1 MTGDL
6 LYIIVRTVEWCG
18 IAIIVLGLIFAT
30 VRFAMQLRNRD
41 AHDRFRAYRADIGR
55 GILLGLEVLVAADII
70 ATVAIEPTLESL
82 AVLAGIVAIR
92 TFLSLSLEVEVSGRW
107 PWQQTAR
114 EVSERQ
120 QSQ

>member
-1 MTGDL
+1 MTDQL
-6 LYIIVRTVEWCG
+6 LHIIVRSVEWFG
-18 IAIIVLGLIFAT
+18 IAIIVLGLVVGT
-30 VRFAMQLRNRD
+30 VRFVMQLRDRD

-55 GILLGLEVLVAADII
+55 GILVGLEVLVAADII
-70 ATVAIEPTLESL
+70 ATVAIEPTLDSL

-120 QSQ
+120 QSR

>member
-1 MTGDL
+1 MWDVFVQAVSWL
-6 LYIIVRTVEWCG
+6 L
-18 IAIIVLGLIFAT
+18 LIFFGGQALIFIGLVLWT
-30 VRFAMQLRNRD
+30 IWTD
-41 AHDRFRAYRADIGR
+41 AIRPRLIPANDIDR
-55 GILLGLEVLVAADII
+55 VAADII

>member
-6 LYIIVRTVEWCG
+6 LFIIVRTVEWFG
-18 IAIIVLGLIFAT
+18 IAIIVVGLIVGTA
-30 VRFAMQLRNRD
+30 RFLMQLRNRD

-55 GILLGLEVLVAADII
+55 GILVGLEVLVAADII
-70 ATVAIEPTLESL
+70 ATVAIEPTLDSL

-107 PWQQTAR
+107 PWQQTSR
-114 EVSERQ
+114 EVAERQ
-120 QSQ
+120 NSR